1 MKAKAKA
8 LALIV
13 SLVAAKQIGEVKGA
27 YFMLRKIDKDGIDS
41 VKELIEKARNIEEGL
56 KELKRTILKKPR
68 KTEEETPAET
78 PQEEETVIDVTE
90 TTAEEAVDQ
99 PED

>member
-1 MKAKAKA
+1 MKAIKVKT
-8 LALIV
+8 
-13 SLVAAKQIGEVKGA
+13 LVTIGTIIAAKQLGEIKGA
-27 YFMLRKIDKDGIDS
+27 YIMLRKIDKKGYES
-41 VKELIEKARNIEEGL
+41 SEVQELIRAAKNIEEAW
-56 KELKRTILKKPR
+56 KKLKKIVTEKKS
-68 KTEEETPAET
+68 KTAET

>member
-8 LALIV
+8 IVLIA

-41 VKELIEKARNIEEGL
+41 VQGLIEKARHIEEGL
-56 KELKRTILKKPR
+56 KELKNSILKKPR
-68 KTEEETPAET
+68 KTEETPAEET
-78 PQEEETVIDVTE
+78 QEEETVIDVTE
-90 TTAEEAVDQ
+90 TTAEEAVEETA
-99 PED
+99 ED